1 MAAMLPI
8 IIGGR
13 ILQVAAP
20 RAIALVEAGVA
31 RMLPSMRTV
40 GSQSAGPGAAGSY
53 FRTAA
58 NLPAMAD
65 RPGLIGKG
73 LAGGAA
79 AGSLAMGGPEASV
92 PPEGRVPIPPGM
104 ISQLDERGAAAPARR
119 LVEMSPLRGQNEDLH
134 PSLFEFRNTALPVQ
148 SFPADPAAPPVSS
161 DMSARFLDG
170 PAAPLPVEVRSTDST
185 LFGEDVGPRP
195 APVRSLDSTL
205 SGYDMPP
212 ERAARNAV
220 RVAQSVMPQAPRP
233 TASGPSARDLW
244 TRYNESES
252 PADFVRADKALLA
265 DKAMLAALREGR
277 AEGGGI
283 PEGMMGARPMPI
295 PNLDLPPMD
304 GPPPMSDM
312 PPLGGMSPATKP
324 AAGAGAGGRDAAI
337 NKALEIIHHLVIRG
351 R

>member
-8 IIGGR
+8 IMGGR

-53 FRTAA
+53 FRTGAS

-104 ISQLDERGAAAPARR
+104 ISMLDERGAAAP
-119 LVEMSPLRGQNEDLH
+119 PI
-134 PSLFEFRNTALPVQ
+134 
-148 SFPADPAAPPVSS
+148 AAPPSVSS
-161 DMSARFLDG
+161 DIFARVLDG
-170 PAAPLPVEVRSTDST
+170 PAAPPPVEVRSTDST

-220 RVAQSVMPQAPRP
+220 RVAQSVMPQASRP
-233 TASGPSARDLW
+233 TASGPSSRDLW

-283 PEGMMGARPMPI
+283 PEGMMGARPMPM

-312 PPLGGMSPATKP
+312 PPLGGMSPANKP
-324 AAGAGAGGRDAAI
+324 TAGAGAGGRDAAI

>member
-40 GSQSAGPGAAGSY
+40 GSQSAGPSAAGSY

-119 LVEMSPLRGQNEDLH
+119 LVEMSLLRGQNENLH
-134 PSLFEFRNTALPVQ
+134 PSLFQFRNTALPVQ
-148 SFPADPAAPPVSS
+148 SLPADPAASPVSS

-170 PAAPLPVEVRSTDST
+170 PSTYSPDYSGLGGGADTPREQMMQRALAATAAPAKRFAEAPPPPRRPVEP
-185 LFGEDVGPRP
+185 PRP
-195 APVRSLDSTL
+195 AEDRQP
-205 SGYDMPP
+205 
-212 ERAARNAV
+212 A
-220 RVAQSVMPQAPRP
+220 
-233 TASGPSARDLW
+233 ASGPSSRALW

-252 PADFVRADKALLA
+252 PADFVRADR
-265 DKAMLAALREGR
+265 AMREGR

-283 PEGMMGARPMPI
+283 PEGMMGARPMPM

-312 PPLGGMSPATKP
+312 PSLGGMSPTSKP
-324 AAGAGAGGRDAAI
+324 TAGAGAGGRDAAI

-351 R
+351 Q

>member
-8 IIGGR
+8 IMGGR

-20 RAIALVEAGVA
+20 RAIALVEAGMA
-31 RMLPSMRTV
+31 RMLPSMRTI
-40 GSQSAGPGAAGSY
+40 GSQSAGPSAAGSY
-53 FRTAA
+53 FRTGAP

-92 PPEGRVPIPPGM
+92 SPEGRVPIPSGM
-104 ISQLDERGAAAPARR
+104 ISQLDERGTAAP
-119 LVEMSPLRGQNEDLH
+119 PI
-134 PSLFEFRNTALPVQ
+134 
-148 SFPADPAAPPVSS
+148 AAPPPVSS

-170 PAAPLPVEVRSTDST
+170 PSTYSPDYSGLGGGADSPREQMMQRALAATAAPAKSFAEAPPPPRRPVEP
-185 LFGEDVGPRP
+185 PRP
-195 APVRSLDSTL
+195 AEDRQPV
-205 SGYDMPP
+205 
-212 ERAARNAV
+212 
-220 RVAQSVMPQAPRP
+220 
-233 TASGPSARDLW
+233 ASGPSARDLW

-252 PADFVRADKALLA
+252 PADFVRAD
-265 DKAMLAALREGR
+265 RFGR

-283 PEGMMGARPMPI
+283 PEGMMGARPMPM

-304 GPPPMSDM
+304 GPPPMGDM
-312 PPLGGMSPATKP
+312 PPLGGMSPTSKP